1 MSLSLAPIILLA
13 AAESLT
19 YHITVTG
26 PDGELDRRCQDPCH
40 IEQVQVVGRTSG
52 GTTTE
57 TAQVR
62 DDVADRRGMDCQG
75 DCDSG
80 RSTELRINIRMSRT
94 LREGIEV
101 RIEGQRAHLIFYDV
115 AETESGHSTRRR
127 HAQFAV
133 DRELIELDLH
143 GSEVRLETT
152 GLGDGG

>member
-13 AAESLT
+13 SAESLT
-19 YHITVTG
+19 YHITVAG

-40 IEQVQVVGRTSG
+40 IEQVQVVGRTRG

-57 TAQVR
+57 ITQAR
-62 DDVADRRGMDCQG
+62 DDAAAERGTSCQG

-80 RSTELRINIRMSRT
+80 RSTGLRINIRLSRT

-101 RIEGQRAHLIFYDV
+101 RIEGQRAHFIFYDV
-115 AETESGHSTRRR
+115 VETESGQSTRRR
-127 HAQFAV
+127 YADFVV
-133 DRELIELDLH
+133 DRELIELELH
-143 GSEVRLETT
+143 GNEVRVETT